1 MKTRLSFRARLAI
14 IITVAFVVAG
24 AALLAVQYFV
34 VQGLFA
40 SAVNVT
46 MLSCTSAAVGSE
58 SLDVSITETGC
69 SAPAVG
75 AVAPTT
81 PLVAGTT
88 DVVGAVLQQSRFLSD
103 EVIGGLLIS
112 SIVTL
117 VVFAGLAA
125 WVASWLARRSL
136 DRIGEVTAA
145 TRDITEH
152 DLDRR
157 LGLLG
162 PDDEIKELGD
172 TIDGMLDRLQ
182 LAFAARDRFV
192 ANASHEMRTPLA
204 TARTAL
210 EVPLEH
216 GDVPVSL
223 QPAVRRAIT
232 ATEQS
237 ERLIS
242 ALLSLSRGHHASDES
257 ELVDLDVVVRAEVD
271 ELVGADDL
279 VFDLDT
285 QPTTVKG
292 DVTLLARAA
301 RNLLDNAV
309 RHNVSGGF
317 VHVRVSEGSIVVEN
331 SGPVIDEESVALLT
345 EPFYRGT
352 TSRLSGD
359 GMGLGLAIVESIART
374 HHGTLLLRARVG
386 GGLTAELRLP
396 PVGASTHEEWR
407 EGAGPA

>member
-1 MKTRLSFRARLAI
+1 MRTRLSFRTRLGV
-14 IITVAFVVAG
+14 IITVTFVAAG

-46 MLSCTSAAVGSE
+46 MLSCASAGLGAD
-58 SLDVSITETGC
+58 SLDVSMTDTGC
-69 SAPAVG
+69 SAPSVG
-75 AVAPTT
+75 AVAPAM
-81 PLVAGTT
+81 PLEAGTT
-88 DVVGAVLQQSRFLSD
+88 DVAGAVLQQSRFLSD
-103 EVIGGLLIS
+103 EVVGGLLVS

-117 VVFAGLAA
+117 VVFAGVAA

-152 DLDRR
+152 GLDRR

-216 GDVPVSL
+216 GDVPMPL

-242 ALLSLSRGHHASDES
+242 ALLSLSMGRHGSEES
-257 ELVDLDVVVRAEVD
+257 ELVDLDVVVRAELD
-271 ELVGADDL
+271 ELDGADGL
-279 VFDLDT
+279 TVDLDL
-285 QPTTVKG
+285 QPTTVSG

-309 RHNVSGGF
+309 RHNVAGGF
-317 VHVRVSEGSIVVEN
+317 VRVQVSEGVIMVEN
-331 SGPVIDEESVALLT
+331 SGAAIDEESAALLT

-352 TSRLSGD
+352 ASRLSGD
-359 GMGLGLAIVESIART
+359 GMGLGLAIVESIARA
-374 HHGTLLLRARVG
+374 HHGTLVLHARVE
-386 GGLTAELRLP
+386 GGLSAELRLP
-396 PVGASTHEEWR
+396 PVTAATH
-407 EGAGPA
+407 

>member
-1 MKTRLSFRARLAI
+1 MNSRLSFRTRLGI
-14 IITVAFVVAG
+14 IITVAFVTAG

-40 SAVNVT
+40 SAVNIT
-46 MLSCTSAAVGSE
+46 MMSCAAVAPVDG
-58 SLDVSITETGC
+58 VSVDITITDTGC
-69 SAPAVG
+69 SAPAAG

-81 PLVAGTT
+81 ALEAGTT
-88 DVVGAVLQQSRFLSD
+88 DVVGAVLQQTRFLSD
-103 EVIGGLLIS
+103 EVIGGLLVS

-117 VVFAGLAA
+117 VVFAGVAA

-136 DRIGEVTAA
+136 DRIGKVTAA

-216 GDVPVSL
+216 GDVPSAL
-223 QPAVRRAIT
+223 EPAIRRAIT

-237 ERLIS
+237 EQLIS
-242 ALLSLSRGHHASDES
+242 ALLSLSKGRRGSEES
-257 ELVDLDVVVRAEVD
+257 ELVELDVVVRAELD
-271 ELVGADDL
+271 ELANPNDL
-279 VFDLDT
+279 VVDFDSR
-285 QPTTVKG
+285 PTTVSG

-309 RHNVSGGF
+309 RHNESGGF
-317 VHVRVSEGSIVVEN
+317 VRVRVEDGVLTVEN
-331 SGPVIDEESVALLT
+331 SGPVIGEETVALLT

-352 TSRLSGD
+352 SSRHAGD

-374 HHGTLLLRARVG
+374 HHGILVLHARAG
-386 GGLTAELRLP
+386 GGLSAELRLP
-396 PVGASTHEEWR
+396 PVAEASL
-407 EGAGPA
+407 